1 MIVQPGGVYGPDDH
15 SAIGKQI
22 NQFLAGRMPM
32 IAFPDLGM
40 NMVHVE
46 DVADGILLALDK
58 GEPGEAYVL
67 GGEIT
72 TMRGLIET
80 VARVADR
87 KPPKRAVPTRC

>member
-1 MIVQPGGVYGPDDH
+1 
-15 SAIGKQI
+15 
-22 NQFLAGRMPM
+22 M

-58 GEPGEAYVL
+58 GEVGEAYVL

-72 TMRGLIET
+72 TMRELIDDRRPGRGPEAAE
-80 VARVADR
+80 ARDADR
-87 KPPKRAVPTRC
+87 RAQGDDAGRRRWSAS